1 MVAPEFLDLRPR
13 SAKPRRVGVTHVLD
27 KGLPLTDVAPLLA
40 TVGGYVDVWKMG
52 WGTAYLDPAVDAKVA
67 ALHEYEIRA
76 CLGGTLLE
84 VAWAQDR
91 AAELFDWALQV
102 GFPCVEVSRGAL
114 PMPATEKRQLIR
126 AAASRFT
133 VISEVG
139 TKDPAASALASPDVW
154 IEEIADDLD
163 AGASWVLTEGRES
176 GTVGLFRADGSVRVE
191 LVEALVAAVG
201 VERLV
206 FEAPRKDQ
214 QAWLI
219 NRFGPEVNLA
229 NIALNEVLGLEA
241 LRLGLRADT
250 IGLSTSLC
258 AASRLSRCA
267 R

>member
-1 MVAPEFLDLRPR
+1 VVAPEFLDLRPR
-13 SAKPRRVGVTHVLD
+13 SAKPRRTGVTHVLD

-40 TVGGYVDVWKMG
+40 TVGAYVDVWKLG

-76 CLGGTLLE
+76 CVGGTLLE

-91 AAELFDWALQV
+91 AADLFDWALRV

-114 PMPATEKRQLIR
+114 PMPSSEKRQLISI
-126 AAASRFT
+126 AASRFT

-139 TKDPAASALASPDVW
+139 NKDPAVSALASPDEW
-154 IEEIADDLD
+154 IQEILDDLD

-176 GTVGLFRADGSVRVE
+176 GTVGLFRADGSVRVD
-191 LVEALVAAVG
+191 LVEALVGAVG
-201 VERLV
+201 VQRLV

-219 NRFGPEVNLA
+219 NRFGPDVNLA

-250 IGLSTSLC
+250 IALSTSSLC
-258 AASRLSRCA
+258 TVSPHA